1 MVSTDTE
8 ALQQTIA
15 AHPDG
20 QVSADA
26 AESTFA
32 EVDDLDRAI
41 PAIEFRDVHLA
52 FGDRKVLDGLSFKVM
67 KGETKLILG
76 GSGCGKST
84 TIKLVLGLLKPD
96 SGQVLVDGEDI
107 TNHDEA
113 QMMIVRKKIGMIFQE
128 GALFDSL
135 SVYDNVAFRLH
146 EQGVPEEEVEP
157 EVRRMLRFVN
167 LEDAIDKMPI
177 ELSGGMRRRVGIAR
191 ALVGDP
197 KIVMFDEPTA
207 GLDPPTARTICE
219 LAMKLRDLE
228 DVSSIFVTHE
238 MNNLDYL
245 SSEYAVVN
253 DEGEVVF
260 EREGE
265 RLCLINTKV
274 LMMREGRVIFS
285 GTDETLRKAED
296 PYIGK
301 FLRGH

>member
-1 MVSTDTE
+1 MMTQSSIDRTDTDV
-8 ALQQTIA
+8 T
-15 AHPDG
+15 DNR
-20 QVSADA
+20 VSDQA
-26 AESTFA
+26 AESTFR
-32 EVDDLDRAI
+32 EVDDSERAI
-41 PAIEFRDVHLA
+41 PAIEFRDVTMI
-52 FGDRKVLDGLSFKVM
+52 FDERKILNNLSFKVM
-67 KGETKLILG
+67 KGETKIILG

-96 SGQVLVDGEDI
+96 SGQILVDGEDI
-107 TNHDEA
+107 TNYGEA
-113 QMMIVRKKIGMIFQE
+113 EMMKVRKKIGMIFQE

-135 SVYDNVAFRLH
+135 SVYENVAFKLH
-146 EQGVPEEEVEP
+146 EQGVPEEEVES

-167 LEDAIDKMPI
+167 LEEAIDKMPA

-245 SSEYAVVN
+245 CSEYAVV
-253 DEGEVVF
+253 DEAGEVVF
-260 EREGE
+260 EKEGE
-265 RLCLINTKV
+265 KLCLINSKV
-274 LMMREGRVIFS
+274 LMMRDGEVIFS
-285 GTDETLRKAED
+285 GTDETLRKAD
-296 PYIGK
+296 DKYIQK

>member
-1 MVSTDTE
+1 MPLSNYLTHDSEAPAAPGGEVSE
-8 ALQQTIA
+8 E
-15 AHPDG
+15 
-20 QVSADA
+20 A

-32 EVDDLDRAI
+32 EVDDQARAI
-41 PAIEFRDVHLA
+41 PAIEFREVRLA
-52 FGDRKVLDGLSFKVM
+52 FDDRTILDGLSFKVM
-67 KGETKLILG
+67 KGETKIILG

-96 SGQVLVDGEDI
+96 SGQILVDGEDI
-107 TNHDEA
+107 THYSEEE
-113 QMMIVRKKIGMIFQE
+113 MMRVRKKIGMIFQE

-135 SVYDNVAFRLH
+135 SVYDNVAFKLH

-167 LEDAIDKMPI
+167 LEDAIDKLPI

-238 MNNLDYL
+238 MNNLEYL

-253 DEGEVVF
+253 DEGEVIF
-260 EREGE
+260 EKEGE

-274 LMMREGRVIFS
+274 LMMREGQIIFS
-285 GTDETLRKAED
+285 GTDETLTKSED
-296 PYIGK
+296 PYIHK

>member
-1 MVSTDTE
+1 MATTDRE
-8 ALQQTIA
+8 VLEQTIP
-15 AHPDG
+15 AHPEG
-20 QVSADA
+20 QVSDDA

-32 EVDDLDRAI
+32 EVDDRDRAI
-41 PAIEFRDVHLA
+41 PAIEFRDVHLG

-67 KGETKLILG
+67 KGETKIILG

-96 SGQVLVDGEDI
+96 SGQILVDGEDI

-113 QMMIVRKKIGMIFQE
+113 QMMVVRKKIGMIFQE

>member
-1 MVSTDTE
+1 MATTDLNVTRPLPHVQTDGAVSE
-8 ALQQTIA
+8 
-15 AHPDG
+15 
-20 QVSADA
+20 DA

-32 EVDDLDRAI
+32 EVDDRRREI
-41 PAIEFRDVHLA
+41 PAIEFRDVHIS
-52 FGDRKVLDGLSFKVM
+52 FDDRKVLEGLSFKVM
-67 KGETKLILG
+67 KGETKIILG

-96 SGQVLVDGEDI
+96 EGQVLVDGEDI
-107 TNHDEA
+107 TNYDETD
-113 QMMIVRKKIGMIFQE
+113 MMRVRKKIGMVFQE

-146 EQGVPEEEVEP
+146 EQGLPEDEVEP

-238 MNNLDYL
+238 MNNLHYL

-260 EREGE
+260 EKEGE

-274 LMMREGRVIFS
+274 LMLRDGRPIFS
-285 GTDETLRKAED
+285 GTDETLNRAQD
-296 PYIGK
+296 PYIQR